1 MLMNDIET
9 FMKKIKA
16 KRQYGCK
23 RYINLSEDV
32 KQRLV
37 KYRKIILKREKE
49 RLTETLA
56 IQ

>member
-1 MLMNDIET
+1 MNDIET

-49 RLTETLA
+49 RLTDTLA